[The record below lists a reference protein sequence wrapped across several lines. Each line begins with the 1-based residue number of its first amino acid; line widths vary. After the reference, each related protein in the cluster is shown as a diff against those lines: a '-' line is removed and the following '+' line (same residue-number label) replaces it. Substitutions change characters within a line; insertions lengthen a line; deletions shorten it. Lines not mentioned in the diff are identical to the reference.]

1 MPSAWLP
8 NSSLAS
14 VVWAEGMM
22 ALMAKLES
30 SLAGGTVKEPI
41 LLEKRVATPPAR
53 RRAGR
58 RSKLT
63 PAAQRRLLDAIRSGS
78 YYEPACRVAGI
89 SFQTFR
95 NWLMRGEREK
105 SGPYFDFFEAVKAA
119 EAEAELRAV
128 TLWSKAMPKDWRAAK
143 EFLERRHP
151 SRWSQR
157 GDDPTPKTTIA
168 IWLQQIEERAR
179 TMKDPRGPRPGQTT
193 IIDVIRQ
200 ARQLPQCSEEP
211 PDNAGG

>member
-1 MPSAWLP
+1 
-8 NSSLAS
+8 
-14 VVWAEGMM
+14 VR
-22 ALMAKLES
+22 
-30 SLAGGTVKEPI
+30 EPI
-41 LLEKRVATPPAR
+41 VVERPVGARATR

-63 PAAQRRLLDAIRSGS
+63 PAAQSRLLDAIRSGS
-78 YYEPACRVAGI
+78 YFEPACRVAGI

-95 NWLMRGEREK
+95 NWLLRGEREK
-105 SGPYFDFFEAVKAA
+105 SGPYFDFFEGVKAA

-168 IWLQQIEERAR
+168 IWLQQIEDRAR
-179 TMKDPRGPRPGQTT
+179 TFKDPRGPRPGQPT
-193 IIDVIRQ
+193 IIDVIRR
-200 ARQLPQCSEEP
+200 ARELPQHSDET
-211 PDNAGG
+211 AG